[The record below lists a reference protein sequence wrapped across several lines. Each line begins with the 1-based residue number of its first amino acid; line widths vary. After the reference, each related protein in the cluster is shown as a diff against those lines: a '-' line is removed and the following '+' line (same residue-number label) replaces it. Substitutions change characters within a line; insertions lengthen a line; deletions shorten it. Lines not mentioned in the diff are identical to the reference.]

1 MVEVF
6 CEEPVEFTDGAIL
19 MAGKFEVLNDDPSG
33 MYYRMRDA
41 ELVERYDNI
50 RWTGQ
55 LANCWST
62 ICLAWG
68 GHGVGVR
75 VTSGAP

>member
-33 MYYRMRDA
+33 IYYPMRDA
-41 ELVERYDNI
+41 ELVERCDTI

-55 LANCWST
+55 RANCWPT
-62 ICLAWG
+62 ACLA
-68 GHGVGVR
+68 
-75 VTSGAP
+75 